1 MMNDINSV
9 SSVLFT
15 EFAKIGKYVAVH
27 TEGNIL
33 IVKVGNSDTRIMN
46 WQSMS
51 NEQILDIAKGLVIK
65 ENYKG
70 SVLLHG

>member
-1 MMNDINSV
+1 MMNNINSI

-15 EFAKIGKYVAVH
+15 EFAKIGKFVAVH
-27 TEGNIL
+27 AEGNVL
-33 IVKVGNSDTRIMN
+33 IVKVGNADTRIMN
-46 WQSMS
+46 WEMMS